1 MPVRTKKELPP
12 GFIVREFPDGTYQA
26 YRESNPAQESPR
38 YTRRLKAV
46 EWCWLLL
53 GQEAAKA
60 QQA

>member
-53 GQEAAKA
+53 GQEAARKD
-60 QQA
+60 